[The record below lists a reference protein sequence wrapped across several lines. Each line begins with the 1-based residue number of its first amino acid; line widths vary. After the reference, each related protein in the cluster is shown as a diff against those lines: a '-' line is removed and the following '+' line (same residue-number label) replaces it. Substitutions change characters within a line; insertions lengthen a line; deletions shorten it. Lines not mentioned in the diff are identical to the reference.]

1 MDKHNKIQNSKQEI
15 SFSKESTW
23 KEKQN
28 THTSVV
34 IFWS

>member
-1 MDKHNKIQNSKQEI
+1 MDKHNKIQNSKQES
-15 SFSKESTW
+15 SFSKENTW

-28 THTSVV
+28 TYTSVG